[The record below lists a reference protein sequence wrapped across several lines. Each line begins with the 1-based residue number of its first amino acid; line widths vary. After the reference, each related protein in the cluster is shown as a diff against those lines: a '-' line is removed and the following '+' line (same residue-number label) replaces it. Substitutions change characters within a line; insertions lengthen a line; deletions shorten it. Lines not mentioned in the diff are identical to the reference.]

1 MSERD
6 QAQSG
11 SQALREL
18 AAKVQTWEGK
28 LETWEET
35 LGDWPE
41 VVGESLTRAL
51 REAEKRGVAHQQ
63 ELAGQ
68 WAERLGGEVQRQ
80 KALTA
85 QLTQE
90 VGNLHIV
97 LTWQKELS
105 EPWWGGMSRERWQV
119 VTVSVLLAL
128 LVSWGGVTIYDEV
141 GPPAKARAE
150 MAATLSNFQEWW
162 NAATEQQRAAIQA
175 QRVAQQEANKRSQAP
190 GKEGGR

>member
-1 MSERD
+1 MSEHD
-6 QAQSG
+6 ENQSA

-18 AAKVQTWEGK
+18 SARVRAM
-28 LETWEET
+28 EET

-41 VVGESLTRAL
+41 VVGESVARAL
-51 REAEKRGVAHQQ
+51 REAEKRSVTHQK

-80 KALTA
+80 KALTD

-90 VGNLHIV
+90 AHNLHIV

-105 EPWWGGMSRERWQV
+105 EPGRLGLSRDRWRV
-119 VTVSVLLAL
+119 VVVSAVIAL
-128 LVSWGGVTIYDEV
+128 GLSWGGVTIYDEV
-141 GPPAKARAE
+141 GPPAQARAE

-175 QRVAQQEANKRSQAP
+175 QRVAQQEATQRSQAT